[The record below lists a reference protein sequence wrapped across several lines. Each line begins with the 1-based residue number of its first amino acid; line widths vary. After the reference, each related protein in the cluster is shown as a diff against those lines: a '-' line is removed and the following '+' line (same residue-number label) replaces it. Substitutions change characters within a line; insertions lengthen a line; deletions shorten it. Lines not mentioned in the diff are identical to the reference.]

1 MNRNATGCN
10 KQIMNKKENHSA
22 KSEIE
27 QAFLRLMTQKSYMDI
42 TVTDIVQEANVARV
56 SFYRN
61 FASIS
66 EVLDSIADATAE
78 KLNIEFLPLLDT
90 SDERKLR
97 EYLFNYFYQISL
109 NYKEMWAIRGLN
121 MDLFT
126 KRLGE
131 KIHEK
136 RKAVESA
143 DSDISEKYGWVVKL
157 CVLDGVSRRWIM
169 DEMKET
175 PEEIIDY
182 VMPII
187 KTLLKQNTKE
197 EVIMKKTGI
206 MTDSHSGIL
215 NEEAERLGIKV
226 LPMPFYIEEKVY
238 REGVDLSR
246 EEFYDMLRKGTDV
259 STSQPS
265 LVDVAEMWKEMLKEY
280 EEIVYIPLSSA
291 LSGSCMAAMA
301 MANEDEFAGKVFVV
315 DNGRVATPM
324 HRSVLDA
331 VEMTEKGYSA
341 AEIKKILEE
350 TREKM
355 TIYIGLSTLEYLKK
369 GGRVSSVTA
378 LAADVL
384 NIKPVMHFSTGT
396 LDTYQKCRGMKKARK
411 VMIDAMKHEL
421 ETNFREEYEAG
432 NVYLMA
438 ASSSTDE
445 VTAEWMA
452 QIKESFPGMDVM
464 CDKLSFGLSCHIGPD
479 GLGIGCTCKPVE

>member
-1 MNRNATGCN
+1 
-10 KQIMNKKENHSA
+10 MNKKENHSA

-97 EYLFNYFYQISL
+97 EYLFNYF
-109 NYKEMWAIRGLN
+109 KEMWAIRGLN

-187 KTLLKQNTKE
+187 KTL
-197 EVIMKKTGI
+197 
-206 MTDSHSGIL
+206 
-215 NEEAERLGIKV
+215 
-226 LPMPFYIEEKVY
+226 
-238 REGVDLSR
+238 
-246 EEFYDMLRKGTDV
+246 
-259 STSQPS
+259 
-265 LVDVAEMWKEMLKEY
+265 
-280 EEIVYIPLSSA
+280 
-291 LSGSCMAAMA
+291 
-301 MANEDEFAGKVFVV
+301 
-315 DNGRVATPM
+315 
-324 HRSVLDA
+324 
-331 VEMTEKGYSA
+331 
-341 AEIKKILEE
+341 
-350 TREKM
+350 
-355 TIYIGLSTLEYLKK
+355 
-369 GGRVSSVTA
+369 
-378 LAADVL
+378 
-384 NIKPVMHFSTGT
+384 
-396 LDTYQKCRGMKKARK
+396 
-411 VMIDAMKHEL
+411 
-421 ETNFREEYEAG
+421 
-432 NVYLMA
+432 
-438 ASSSTDE
+438 
-445 VTAEWMA
+445 
-452 QIKESFPGMDVM
+452 
-464 CDKLSFGLSCHIGPD
+464 
-479 GLGIGCTCKPVE
+479 

>member
-143 DSDISEKYGWVVKL
+143 DSDISEKYGWG
-157 CVLDGVSRRWIM
+157 C
-169 DEMKET
+169 
-175 PEEIIDY
+175 
-182 VMPII
+182 
-187 KTLLKQNTKE
+187 KTLC
-197 EVIMKKTGI
+197 TGRCF
-206 MTDSHSGIL
+206 
-215 NEEAERLGIKV
+215 E
-226 LPMPFYIEEKVY
+226 
-238 REGVDLSR
+238 
-246 EEFYDMLRKGTDV
+246 
-259 STSQPS
+259 
-265 LVDVAEMWKEMLKEY
+265 
-280 EEIVYIPLSSA
+280 
-291 LSGSCMAAMA
+291 
-301 MANEDEFAGKVFVV
+301 
-315 DNGRVATPM
+315 
-324 HRSVLDA
+324 
-331 VEMTEKGYSA
+331 
-341 AEIKKILEE
+341 
-350 TREKM
+350 
-355 TIYIGLSTLEYLKK
+355 
-369 GGRVSSVTA
+369 
-378 LAADVL
+378 
-384 NIKPVMHFSTGT
+384 T
-396 LDTYQKCRGMKKARK
+396 LDYGRNERNTGRN
-411 VMIDAMKHEL
+411 H
-421 ETNFREEYEAG
+421 
-432 NVYLMA
+432 
-438 ASSSTDE
+438 
-445 VTAEWMA
+445 
-452 QIKESFPGMDVM
+452 
-464 CDKLSFGLSCHIGPD
+464 
-479 GLGIGCTCKPVE
+479 

>member
-1 MNRNATGCN
+1 MLTWMKEILDKFLALIVSLLPLSPFADYIDSLEQLPYLGY
-10 KQIMNKKENHSA
+10 KKENHSA

-187 KTLLKQNTKE
+187 KTL
-197 EVIMKKTGI
+197 
-206 MTDSHSGIL
+206 
-215 NEEAERLGIKV
+215 
-226 LPMPFYIEEKVY
+226 
-238 REGVDLSR
+238 
-246 EEFYDMLRKGTDV
+246 
-259 STSQPS
+259 
-265 LVDVAEMWKEMLKEY
+265 
-280 EEIVYIPLSSA
+280 
-291 LSGSCMAAMA
+291 
-301 MANEDEFAGKVFVV
+301 
-315 DNGRVATPM
+315 
-324 HRSVLDA
+324 
-331 VEMTEKGYSA
+331 
-341 AEIKKILEE
+341 
-350 TREKM
+350 
-355 TIYIGLSTLEYLKK
+355 
-369 GGRVSSVTA
+369 
-378 LAADVL
+378 
-384 NIKPVMHFSTGT
+384 
-396 LDTYQKCRGMKKARK
+396 
-411 VMIDAMKHEL
+411 
-421 ETNFREEYEAG
+421 
-432 NVYLMA
+432 
-438 ASSSTDE
+438 
-445 VTAEWMA
+445 
-452 QIKESFPGMDVM
+452 
-464 CDKLSFGLSCHIGPD
+464 
-479 GLGIGCTCKPVE
+479 